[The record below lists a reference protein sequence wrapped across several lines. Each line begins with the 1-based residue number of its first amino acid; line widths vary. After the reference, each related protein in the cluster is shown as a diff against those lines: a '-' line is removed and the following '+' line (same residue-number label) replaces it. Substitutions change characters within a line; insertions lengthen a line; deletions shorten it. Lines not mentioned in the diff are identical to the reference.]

1 MKMPTDCVVVG
12 AGQAGLGVSRR
23 LQERGVDHLVLEQ
36 GRIGDTWRT
45 QRWESFRVNTPN
57 RMNGLPG
64 LDYDGDP
71 DAFPSATE
79 LADSFERYAAK
90 FQLPVRT
97 GVTVTSVKEGAG
109 GFEIGTD
116 APDLSVIPARSV
128 VIASGPMRRARIPA
142 VAGSFPPGAA
152 QLHAGEYRNPEDLP
166 AGAVLVVGTAQSGC
180 QIAEDLL
187 GAGRR
192 VYLSCSSVTRTR
204 RRYRGRDI
212 TGWLSDVG
220 FLDMRPA
227 DLPDPAMLRAAWPQ
241 VSGLGKRGHTVS
253 LQWLSGLGAI
263 LVGRLSAVSNGIVT
277 FEDTVAD
284 AIQAADAGSVM
295 IKGLIEAHI
304 ARTGM
309 EAGPLESDAAD
320 EPCTDPEALRGP
332 LELDL
337 TAAGVGSVVW
347 CTGFDA
353 GLSWIH
359 LPVVD
364 RDGAAIH
371 NDGASPVPGL
381 FFVGLPWMRMRR
393 SSIIAGVDPDSA
405 FIAEA
410 VAAHLAG

>member
-1 MKMPTDCVVVG
+1 MKMPVDCVVVG

-45 QRWESFRVNTPN
+45 QRWDSFRVNTPN
-57 RMNGLPG
+57 WMNGLPG

-97 GVTVTSVKEGAG
+97 GVTVTSVEEGSG

-142 VAGSFPPGAA
+142 VAGSFPPGVA

-192 VYLSCSSVTRTR
+192 VYLSCSSVTRVP
-204 RRYRGRDI
+204 RRYRGRDV
-212 TGWLSDVG
+212 TAWLSDIG
-220 FLDMRPA
+220 FFDMRPA

-241 VSGLGKRGHTVS
+241 VSGVGRRGHTVG
-253 LQWLSGLGAI
+253 LPRLSGLGAV
-263 LVGRLSAVSNGIVT
+263 LVGRLTGVSDGIVT

-284 AIQAADAGSVM
+284 AIRAADAGSAM
-295 IKGLIEAHI
+295 IRGLVEAHI

-309 EAGPLESDAAD
+309 EAGPLESDPAD
-320 EPCTDPEALRGP
+320 EPCMDPEALRGP
-332 LELDL
+332 LDLDL
-337 TAAGVGSVVW
+337 AAAGVRSVVW

-371 NDGASPVPGL
+371 DDGVSPVPGL
-381 FFVGLPWMRMRR
+381 FFVGLPWMRVRR
-393 SSIIAGVDPDSA
+393 SSIISGVDPDSA